1 MSINIYER
9 TYQSIGDEFLEEA
22 RACVERARY
31 TFAALHYAQAIKSYL
46 QNALPFSLDQT
57 VITASD
63 LWEALVLCQTG
74 NTVQSPISI
83 PALSTEDARM
93 LRALDSVCVL
103 LTSPSQ
109 AEDDSHIDSLL
120 ENLEDGVLLSR
131 VEVLAQVA
139 QAASYC
145 ATVYNQFTSQYGEAD
160 DPEEIEDVKDDDFD
174 IDNFK
179 YKDAGT
185 SDEDP
190 SSAIVGGV

>member
-22 RACVERARY
+22 RACIEREKF

-46 QNALPFSLDQT
+46 QNALPFSLDQA

-93 LRALDSVCVL
+93 LRVIDSACVL
-103 LTSPSQ
+103 LTSP
-109 AEDDSHIDSLL
+109 AEESSDILLQNL
-120 ENLEDGVLLSR
+120 ENGVLLSR
-131 VEVLAQVA
+131 AEALAQVA

-145 ATVYNQFTSQYGEAD
+145 ATVYNQFTSQYGESD
-160 DPEEIEDVKDDDFD
+160 DSEEIELEIEDEEPERGV
-174 IDNFK
+174 
-179 YKDAGT
+179 GT
-185 SDEDP
+185 IERAAP
-190 SSAIVGGV
+190 SSVESENE